1 MPFRPAT
8 EIVQQEEIRLVGALN
23 LNLIGST
30 NPQPDFEVSVLALSP

>member
-8 EIVQQEEIRLVGALN
+8 EIVQQRRSGSSGALN